1 MTGSCTK
8 ASWQKRCGNGH
19 MSRARRLK
27 ERILPKALVCGML
40 EDRGRVLFLKI
51 KDRQG
56 TERLEMPCLLLYSGD
71 PVSQLTEAFR
81 EQTGIDGEVGGMALE
96 TRHNA
101 GSRKR
106 KRFIPCLVFRIRA
119 KGMKTRPAPQ
129 FSGYRWLSLEDA
141 KKEKPGRNAKWITMI
156 GR

>member
-1 MTGSCTK
+1 
-8 ASWQKRCGNGH
+8 
-19 MSRARRLK
+19 MSRARRPK

-40 EDRGRVLFLKI
+40 EDRGRVLFLKR

-56 TERLEMPCLLLYSGD
+56 TERLEMPCLLLYAGD

-81 EQTGIDGEVGGMALE
+81 EQTGIDGEVGEVVIE
-96 TRHNA
+96 TRYNA
-101 GSRKR
+101 ASRRR

-119 KGMKTRPAPQ
+119 KGMKANPAPQ

-141 KKEKPGRNAKWITMI
+141 KEEKLSRNARWIATI
-156 GR
+156 KG